1 MLELEGTVPFE
12 NTQVL
17 LVAMALPTATF
28 LTCRSWQS
36 NAIDVPVCLT
46 FGVFN
51 LALYCVGLEIL
62 LHGGHDRSQ
71 TTFLAGLRFDTAG
84 AAFAVLIQSPTLIK
98 HALGWVFL
106 LFALLRIAADCKLI
120 PGSGTTT
127 MRPRG
132 EHPPLLMLGWA
143 ITGAVSGAM
152 SGIFGVGGPPTM
164 LFMTM
169 ARMDKGAMRGTNQA
183 GNIALQLIRIVML
196 LSTHVLRPGDPGV
209 AVELVCLIFAGI
221 LGAVIGDQLHG
232 NVSDRAVVRI
242 ILVLLLMGSA
252 SMIIDLKSGS
262 RGSDIMVAAMAIVTV
277 GSVLSFSARHLWL
290 VVHSRE
296 ADAPASPQVAARGR
310 VGKGVVR
317 GGALARRPPAGARLC
332 DGALLAVP
340 HCPADA
346 GFWLGLTMRVLLS
359 VAFRRGATRGARDG
373 GRADGGAGL
382 SLNACNSAVFLVP
395 AAQPRPTLAG
405 HEG

>member
-62 LHGGHDRSQ
+62 LH
-71 TTFLAGLRFDTAG
+71 
-84 AAFAVLIQSPTLIK
+84 VLIQSPTLIK

-290 VVHSRE
+290 VVYGRE
-296 ADAPASPQVAARGR
+296 ADAPASQQVAARGR
-310 VGKGVVR
+310 VGKGVR

-332 DGALLAVP
+332 DGVP
-340 HCPADA
+340 HCPASA
-346 GFWLGLTMRVLLS
+346 GCWLGLTMRVLLS

-382 SLNACNSAVFLVP
+382 SLNACNSAVFLIP

>member
-1 MLELEGTVPFE
+1 
-12 NTQVL
+12 
-17 LVAMALPTATF
+17 
-28 LTCRSWQS
+28 
-36 NAIDVPVCLT
+36 
-46 FGVFN
+46 
-51 LALYCVGLEIL
+51 
-62 LHGGHDRSQ
+62 
-71 TTFLAGLRFDTAG
+71 
-84 AAFAVLIQSPTLIK
+84 
-98 HALGWVFL
+98 
-106 LFALLRIAADCKLI
+106 
-120 PGSGTTT
+120 
-127 MRPRG
+127 
-132 EHPPLLMLGWA
+132 
-143 ITGAVSGAM
+143 
-152 SGIFGVGGPPTM
+152 
-164 LFMTM
+164 
-169 ARMDKGAMRGTNQA
+169 MRGTNQA

-252 SMIIDLKSGS
+252 SMIVDLKSGS
-262 RGSDIMVAAMAIVTV
+262 RGSDLMVAAMALVTV
-277 GSVLSFSARHLWL
+277 GSVLSHSARHLYL
-290 VVHSRE
+290 SVYGRQ
-296 ADAPASPQVAARGR
+296 ADAPASQQVAARGR

-332 DGALLAVP
+332 DGVP

-346 GFWLGLTMRVLLS
+346 GCWLGLTMRVLLS